1 MDYAREMFGLDDKI
15 VILTGGGGA
24 IAGAMSEALLKAG
37 ARIAL
42 WDIVQEALDQ
52 AKERLADVASGSGA
66 GGSGAAAGSCTAE
79 RIFCR
84 VVDATKE
91 EDVAAAIRDTEEA
104 LGRPNVLINAAGGNR
119 GKGPFLETDMEQ
131 FEFVLRLNLVAGFMV
146 PTKVTAGYWIE
157 NGVKG
162 AVINLASMA
171 SYVPLS
177 GVWAYDAAKAA
188 VMNLTMAAAK
198 EFAPHGIRVNALAP
212 GFFIGKQNK
221 ALLIKNEATGELT
234 ERGQQVIDRTPFG
247 RFGDVSELAGA
258 TIFLAADN
266 ASGFVTGITLP
277 VDGGFLIDNI

>member
-52 AKERLADVASGSGA
+52 AREKLT
-66 GGSGAAAGSCTAE
+66 AAG
-79 RIFCR
+79 RIFTR

-91 EDVAAAIRDTEEA
+91 EDVAAAIRDTEQA
-104 LGRPNVLINAAGGNR
+104 LGKPNVLINAAGGNR

-157 NGVKG
+157 NGIKG

-198 EFAPHGIRVNALAP
+198 ELAPHGIRVNALAP

-258 TIFLAADN
+258 TVFLAADN